1 MKNKFYQAGYGLI
14 EILIALS
21 VLLIA
26 TTSLIPAFVLSAE
39 TSKRNETRTI
49 AYNIAQEEIEKIK
62 NLPYDD
68 VGLINGNPPGVL
80 EPDVDKK
87 VAGLPVHIKIR
98 IRWVDDESD
107 DVAPADSDPRDYK
120 KVTVWVTWQTLLQK
134 NTLSLSTIIS
144 RQSKEQ
150 IALGGNIL
158 VTVKRLNGDPIEDA
172 KVEITTGP
180 SAPITD
186 WSDEKGECFFPM
198 LKESESEGD
207 YTVTVSKPGLIAQSN
222 LSTQT
227 TTVKNGEIRYLEF
240 IMEPPGQLIVKLV
253 DPLGEIIEKPSKIKL
268 VHPDA
273 GTLNFNEKRG
283 YFVIN
288 DIFPGTWEIY
298 PHAASY
304 ESPEE
309 PTIVTITSL
318 YTTEIEITLKP
329 KPQGELHLE
338 VYDNATKEPVPN
350 AKVVITNL
358 QTQDSIEAE
367 TNVQGI
373 LETQL
378 EVGEYQLEIT
388 KTGYLTFIQSFTI
401 KESGNTF
408 LTIYLNKAEKYGAI
422 LVRTEYVD
430 GSPRNNVWVR
440 VLGNRYRKIL
450 KTGTY
455 APGEALFNNLKPG
468 TYLVYKWKWGWRN
481 LRVVIVEAGQQT
493 KVIYTYTR

>member
-1 MKNKFYQAGYGLI
+1 MRKIFYQAGYGLI

-21 VLLIA
+21 VLLVA

-49 AYNIAQEEIEKIK
+49 AYSIAQQEIEKIK
-62 NLPYDD
+62 NLPYDEI
-68 VGLINGNPPGVL
+68 GLINGNPPGVL

-87 VAGLPVHIKIR
+87 IAGLSVHIKTR
-98 IRWVDDESD
+98 VRWVDDESD
-107 DVAPADSDPRDYK
+107 GLAPSDSDPRDYK
-120 KVTVWVTWQTLLQK
+120 KLTVWVTWQTLLKK
-134 NTLSLSTIIS
+134 NTLSVSTIIS

-150 IALGGNIL
+150 IAVGGNIL

-207 YTVTVSKPGLIAQSN
+207 YSITVSKPGLIAQPN
-222 LSTQT
+222 LNPQT

-240 IMEPPGQLIVKLV
+240 IMEPPGKLIVKLV

-273 GTLNFNEKRG
+273 GILNLNEKRG
-283 YFVIN
+283 YFVVEE
-288 DIFPGTWEIY
+288 IFPGSWEIY
-298 PHAASY
+298 SHAASY
-304 ESPEE
+304 ESPAE
-309 PTIVTITSL
+309 PTIAIVNSFS
-318 YTTEIEITLKP
+318 TTEVEITLKP
-329 KPQGELHLE
+329 RPQGLLHLQ
-338 VYDNATKEPVPN
+338 VFDNSTKQPLPYAQVTI
-350 AKVVITNL
+350 KNL
-358 QTQDSIEAE
+358 QTNESIETE
-367 TNVQGI
+367 TNQQGI

-378 EVGEYQLEIT
+378 EVGEYELTVAKEGYIT
-388 KTGYLTFIQSFTI
+388 VIQTFTI

-408 LTIYLNKAEKYGAI
+408 LYIYLNQAKKFGEI
-422 LVRTEYVD
+422 LVRTEYV
-430 GSPRNNVWVR
+430 GGAPRNNVWIKV
-440 VLGNRYRKIL
+440 VGYRYKKIL

-455 APGEALFNNLKPG
+455 APGEALFSNLKPG
-468 TYLVYKWKWGWRN
+468 TYVTYRWKWGWRYPK
-481 LRVVIVEAGQQT
+481 LVTLKAGQRA
-493 KVIYTYTR
+493 KVTYTYTR